1 MKYIVGIDEVGRG
14 SIAGPVV
21 VALCMIIK
29 NKSATEILNGI
40 RDSKQLTKKQRNEW
54 FLKLKDAE
62 KNKILFCATSF
73 VSSEII
79 DKKGIM
85 YSLRKATNSCLK
97 KIKTHRPES
106 MYVLLDGTLVAPG
119 LYRQKTIIGG
129 DRTETAI
136 SAASVYAKVKRD
148 LYMDSESLKYVN
160 YGFDKNKGYGT
171 KTHIQAI
178 KKYGLSKIHRKTFCT
193 KF

>member
-14 SIAGPVV
+14 SVAGPVV
-21 VALCMIIK
+21 VGLCLIIK
-29 NKSATEILNGI
+29 HKPAIEILKGI
-40 RDSKQLTKKQRNEW
+40 KDSKQLNKKQRNEW
-54 FLKLKDAE
+54 FLKLKHAE

-73 VSSEII
+73 VSSEIV
-79 DKKGIM
+79 DKKGII
-85 YSLRKATNSCLK
+85 YSLRKATNSCLR
-97 KIKTHRPES
+97 KIKTYRPES
-106 MYVLLDGTLVAPG
+106 LYVLLDGTLIALD
-119 LYRQKTIIGG
+119 LYTQKTIIGG
-129 DRTETAI
+129 DRTEVAI

-148 LYMDSESLKYVN
+148 LYMDSCSLKYAN
-160 YGFDKNKGYGT
+160 YNFDKNKGYGT